1 VQVET
6 YTDMSLLPSSRIVP
20 F

>member
-6 YTDMSLLPSSRIVP
+6 YPPYAR
-20 F
+20 

>member
-6 YTDMSLLPSSRIVP
+6 YPP
-20 F
+20 